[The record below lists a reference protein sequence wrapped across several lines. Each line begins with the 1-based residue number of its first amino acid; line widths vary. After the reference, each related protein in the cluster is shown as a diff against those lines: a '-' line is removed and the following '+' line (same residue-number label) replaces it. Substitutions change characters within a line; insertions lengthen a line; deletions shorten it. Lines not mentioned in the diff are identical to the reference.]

1 MHLQEQFA
9 QHLAAENLLNEPI
22 QRELKVENQKIDNS
36 SVPNAKIVIAGGSL
50 GFIIIWAIFL
60 VFLSK
65 MRRLSQENKLFF
77 AIHTSRKVPCRKCHY
92 FSQNHHLNCA
102 VQPSIVLT
110 EEASNCP
117 DYCPKQGKASQ
128 QKSSGLDD

>member
-1 MHLQEQFA
+1 MHLQEQFI
-9 QHLAAENLLNEPI
+9 QYLAAENLLNQTIHSEV
-22 QRELKVENQKIDNS
+22 KVEDRRVDIS
-36 SVPNAKIVIAGGSL
+36 SIPSAKIFIAGGSL
-50 GFIIIWAIFL
+50 AFIIIWAVFL
-60 VFLSK
+60 VFMSK

-128 QKSSGLDD
+128 QKSLTLDD

>member
-1 MHLQEQFA
+1 MHLQEQFIEY
-9 QHLAAENLLNEPI
+9 LAAENLFNQTIHSEI
-22 QRELKVENQKIDNS
+22 KVEDRKVDNS
-36 SVPNAKIVIAGGSL
+36 SIPSAKIVLAGGSL
-50 GFIIIWAIFL
+50 AFIIIWAVFL

-65 MRRLSQENKLFF
+65 MRRLSQENKLVF
-77 AIHTSRKVPCRKCHY
+77 AIHNSRKVPCRKCQY

-117 DYCPKQGKASQ
+117 DYSPKQGKST
-128 QKSSGLDD
+128 

>member
-1 MHLQEQFA
+1 MHLQEQFV
-9 QHLAAENLLNEPI
+9 QYLAAENLLNKTIHSEV
-22 QRELKVENQKIDNS
+22 KVEDRKVDNS
-36 SVPNAKIVIAGGSL
+36 SIPSARIVITGGSL
-50 GFIIIWAIFL
+50 IFIIIWAVFL

-77 AIHTSRKVPCRKCHY
+77 AINTSRQVPCRKCQY

-117 DYCPKQGKASQ
+117 DYSPKQGK
-128 QKSSGLDD
+128 SS